1 MSDSGS
7 TFTLEGKHALVT
19 GVGGPLARP
28 AAVAL
33 AEGGATVS
41 LFTQADDRAQEVEAQ
56 SILNECWSLGRD
68 GQVCRLD
75 STDELAVQSALDRL
89 EAQVGPISV
98 LVTVHPAAWH
108 QPAAAADRSAWDAEI
123 ACSATAVVVPVL
135 AAGRRMLDRG
145 GGRIVN
151 VVSDLYEG
159 RELETAFFAA
169 SQAAVL
175 AFTRALAVEWLSQQ
189 VVAQVLI
196 VDEIEAGGGP
206 HSHAELRGQLRALFA
221 GDPEGLDISS
231 FVDQARPSA

>member
-1 MSDSGS
+1 
-7 TFTLEGKHALVT
+7 
-19 GVGGPLARP
+19 
-28 AAVAL
+28 
-33 AEGGATVS
+33 
-41 LFTQADDRAQEVEAQ
+41 
-56 SILNECWSLGRD
+56 
-68 GQVCRLD
+68 
-75 STDELAVQSALDRL
+75 
-89 EAQVGPISV
+89 
-98 LVTVHPAAWH
+98 
-108 QPAAAADRSAWDAEI
+108 
-123 ACSATAVVVPVL
+123 
-135 AAGRRMLDRG
+135 MLDRG